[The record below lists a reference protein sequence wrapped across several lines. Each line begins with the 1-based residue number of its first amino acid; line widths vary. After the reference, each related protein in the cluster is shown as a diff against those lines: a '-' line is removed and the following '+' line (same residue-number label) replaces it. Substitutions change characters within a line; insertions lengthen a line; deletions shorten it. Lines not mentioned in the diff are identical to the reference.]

1 MKSGVGRGRE
11 VTCEASS
18 ACKAQAA
25 CSSRCPAPFTHFGCS
40 FVLALI
46 FGSTRCI
53 VRACVLACVCVCVFL
68 QDYVAKLAKVVT
80 GYVIPMRQRIGQLFD
95 ERSINVIFGNMEQIH
110 QLNEK
115 FLRELRT
122 AAENDGVL
130 PLKVVVVS

>member
-1 MKSGVGRGRE
+1 MQLSLPRSVH
-11 VTCEASS
+11 SLWMLF
-18 ACKAQAA
+18 
-25 CSSRCPAPFTHFGCS
+25 CSCLNFWVDTVH
-40 FVLALI
+40 
-46 FGSTRCI
+46 
-53 VRACVLACVCVCVFL
+53 RACVRARVCVCVCVFL